1 MSSKKQ
7 VRWRRQLRE
16 LSACFLWLA
25 LGGAFLFMGFT
36 QPTYTEANTMEIY
49 AESKEVQMTRQN
61 GSLYPSPLL
70 ICADGAEYSF
80 GESCYRK
87 LPSDFNSKAHSIRVR
102 VYTGYN
108 WRFWDKTPEIAEL
121 EADGEI
127 CFSLRDSNRGLRVT
141 KVFLIAVGIIFTS
154 LFILSIALEIST
166 FPEVEKYFRARE
178 KKRREKKRKRNS

>member
-1 MSSKKQ
+1 MSSRKKAGGK
-7 VRWRRQLRE
+7 RQIRE
-16 LSACFLWLA
+16 LFDYLPA
-25 LGGAFLFMGFT
+25 LVIGGVFLFIGFT

-141 KVFLIAVGIIFTS
+141 KVFFIIVGIIFTS
-154 LFILSIALEIST
+154 LFILSIALAIST
-166 FPEVEKYFRARE
+166 FPKVEKYFRARE
-178 KKRREKKRKRNS
+178 KKWREKKRKRNS

>member
-49 AESKEVQMTRQN
+49 AESKEVQMTRLGN
-61 GSLYPSPLL
+61 RLYPIPLL
-70 ICADGAEYSF
+70 ICTDGAEYSF
-80 GESCYRK
+80 CFSCYRN
-87 LPSDFNSKAHSIRVR
+87 LPSNFNEEAHSIRIR
-102 VYTGYN
+102 VYTGSD

-127 CFSLRDSNRGLRVT
+127 CFSLRDSNRELRVT
-141 KVFLIAVGIIFTS
+141 KVFLIAVGIILTS